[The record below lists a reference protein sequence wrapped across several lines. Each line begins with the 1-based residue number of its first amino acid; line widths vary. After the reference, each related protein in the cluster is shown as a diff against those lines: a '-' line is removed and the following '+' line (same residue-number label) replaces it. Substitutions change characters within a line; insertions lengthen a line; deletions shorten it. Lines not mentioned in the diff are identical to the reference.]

1 MNILSINPSLRIWR
15 LAITGLVCLSILSS
29 CTMKSLYLQLDWL
42 IPQFIEEYIPL
53 DDKQA
58 QQLKLNLQKTL
69 YWHRSTQLPE
79 YIRWLKLLKKEIN
92 QGLKQDQVM
101 LHTWQLEQ
109 FWKTLLN
116 YIAEDSATLLFSTRQ
131 EQRDQLFKNF
141 QKQNSKYQKKHIEP
155 DAETL
160 RHNLVTQISDEF
172 ERWLGYLEP
181 AQRELIDKATKKMK
195 PMGQLHLDN
204 RLILQ
209 NRLKFLLDTTTSPEK
224 FKVEIK
230 ELFSHWEN
238 LYTKEYLDAINYNKA
253 ILINLVVEIA
263 FTLSDEQQKY
273 LFHKIDYYIN
283 IFNELLIKNNLQIK
297 YYE

>member
-92 QGLKQDQVM
+92 QGLKRDQVM
-101 LHTWQLEQ
+101 QHTWQLEQ

-238 LYTKEYLDAINYNKA
+238 LYTKEYQDAINYNKA

-263 FTLSDEQQKY
+263 LTLSDEQQKY